1 MIRLLLADD
10 HPLLRQGIRSV
21 LEGEPDITVMA
32 EAATGQEVLD
42 ICQHAVPDMV
52 VMDVSMPEMDGIS
65 ATRELHRTHPE
76 VAVLMLTMHHD
87 LGFVQAALD
96 AGATGYLLKETAA
109 RDLVHAVRAV
119 VHGEAV
125 IYPSLVRGLLGPHSV
140 SEPKLTGR
148 ELEVLTLIAAGNT
161 TKEIAA
167 ALFVSVK
174 TVETHR
180 LHLMEKLNLHDRVAL
195 VKYALRRG
203 LIGLDF

>member
-10 HPLLRQGIRSV
+10 HPLLRQGIRAV
-21 LEGEPDITVMA
+21 LETEADISVVA

-42 ICQHAVPDMV
+42 ICQTSLPDMV
-52 VMDVSMPEMDGIS
+52 VMDVSMPGMDGIT
-65 ATRELHRTHPE
+65 ATRVLHRTHPE
-76 VAVLMLTMHHD
+76 VAVLMLTMHDD
-87 LGFVQAALD
+87 LAFVQAALE
-96 AGATGYLLKETAA
+96 AGANGYLLKETAA

-119 VHGEAV
+119 LHGEAV
-125 IYPSLVRGLLGPHSV
+125 IYPSLARGLLSQHDVSV
-140 SEPKLTGR
+140 PQLTAR

-167 ALFVSVK
+167 SLFVSVK

-180 LHLMEKLNLHDRVAL
+180 LHLMEKLDLHDRVAL

-203 LIGLDF
+203 LIHLDS

>member
-10 HPLLRQGIRSV
+10 HPLLRQGIRAV
-21 LEGEPDITVMA
+21 LETESDISVMA

-42 ICQHAVPDMV
+42 ICQLSVPDLV
-52 VMDVSMPEMDGIS
+52 VMDVSMPEMDGIT
-65 ATRELHRTHPE
+65 ATGELHRQHPE
-76 VAVLMLTMHHD
+76 VAVLILTMHDD
-87 LGFVQAALD
+87 LAFVQAALE

-125 IYPSLVRGLLGPHSV
+125 IYPSLARGLLSQRHASLPQ
-140 SEPKLTGR
+140 LTAR
-148 ELEVLTLIAAGNT
+148 ELEVLTLIAAGKT
-161 TKEIAA
+161 TKEIAS
-167 ALFVSVK
+167 ALFLSAK

-180 LHLMEKLNLHDRVAL
+180 LHLMEKLDLHDRVAL

-203 LIGLDF
+203 LIQLDP